1 MLVCHVSLRAPRR
14 AIGAALAE
22 TATAVD
28 ASTTGNIIFA
38 ALVDDPAS
46 VRDTVDAYLG
56 EIMVEAANAAD
67 AFNVGLA
74 YAAALD
80 EAVTAGDIQS
90 GMVGAPGRSA
100 MVAGP
105 SAVFVNPSMSRAANV
120 NGTMVN
126 L

>member
-1 MLVCHVSLRAPRR
+1 MLICHVSLRAPRG
-14 AIGAALAE
+14 AIAAELAE

-28 ASTTGNIIFA
+28 ASATGNVIFA
-38 ALVDDPAS
+38 TLVDDPAS

-67 AFNVGLA
+67 AFSVGLA
-74 YAAALD
+74 YAAAVD
-80 EAVTAGDIQS
+80 EAATAADTQS
-90 GMVGAPGRSA
+90 GTVGAPGQSA